1 MTTCSRPCPKRSPDT
16 EFASVIQRRDF
27 IRTFALFSAA
37 SSIAGK
43 DVFSFLVADV
53 RAQAS
58 PAVGLLSLDLST
70 PTLAALRNDFGSVRI
85 RVSGMPTSFSQ
96 IVITRVPG
104 NQFFAVSSRCT
115 HEAITVNPYSTT
127 LNAIRCPQ
135 HGSLFQPDG
144 TVISGPAAQ
153 PLPSY
158 PTAFNGIAGLTIEI
172 PGAGFSAALTGLV
185 TNTAGEKRVRLEF
198 PTVTGVRYDVRFR
211 PSLADG
217 AWAAVPFTTSLDGAL
232 TLNTLTG
239 NNARATVF
247 AAVPAEI
254 GFFAVVRTS

>member
-1 MTTCSRPCPKRSPDT
+1 MTNCSRQCKKRNRDAR
-16 EFASVIQRRDF
+16 FAAVLRRRDF

-37 SSIAGK
+37 SSIAGR

-53 RAQAS
+53 HAQAS
-58 PAVGLLSLDLST
+58 TAAGLLSLDLTT

-115 HEAITVNPYSTT
+115 HEAITVNPYSAT
-127 LNAIRCPQ
+127 LGAIRCPQ

-144 TVISGPAAQ
+144 TVIAGPATQ

-158 PTAFNGIAGLTIEI
+158 PTVFNGVAGLTIEI
-172 PGAGFSAALTGLV
+172 PGAGFSAALTGPT
-185 TNTAGEKRVRLEF
+185 TNTAGEARVRLEF

-211 PSLADG
+211 SSLADG
-217 AWAAVPFTTSLDGAL
+217 AWAAVPFATSLDGAL

-239 NNARATVF
+239 NNTRATVF
-247 AAVPAEI
+247 VAPPSEI
-254 GFFAVVRTS
+254 GFYAIVRTS